1 MTPEHKLI
9 LKVIGAL
16 KRVAKEFA
24 ALLDKIQKEEYD
36 K

>member
-9 LKVIGAL
+9 LKLIEAL
-16 KRVAKEFA
+16 RRSVGQLKG
-24 ALLDKIQKEEYD
+24 LLDKILKEEYD